1 MNTEIAM
8 FTKLSSSK
16 GSLTNK
22 NYNGNNFGK
31 KYRRGKRYAQ
41 KQEEIRMEK
50 LKKTQRK
57 REKANYDTW
66 RRTEMPEETDMRLED
81 LHYAN
86 FLGDKCG
93 DNGSR
98 YCDSTVNL
106 KFCDKMISTE
116 YTASQEEEDINSQ
129 EDNASQEEE
138 DQEEEDQEEE
148 DINSQE
154 DNTSQEEEDKRN
166 HYYYNSYYNNDAE
179 TFDEMY
185 EYAKQ
190 MRTLIDKG
198 FSEEAA
204 TIVIKV
210 FDALDTDG
218 WCEEAKHLKMKL
230 FE

>member
-116 YTASQEEEDINSQ
+116 YTAAIQEEDINSQ
-129 EDNASQEEE
+129 
-138 DQEEEDQEEE
+138 EDQEEE

-166 HYYYNSYYNNDAE
+166 HYYNYSYYNNDAE
-179 TFDEMY
+179 SFDEMY

-190 MRTLIDKG
+190 MRALIDKG

-204 TIVIKV
+204 AIVIEV
-210 FDALDTDG
+210 FDALETDG